1 MEPLNL
7 GEAMSAD
14 ERIAWA
20 KRAGLTEERIAFLLA
35 CPKFTRTGRNDK
47 PAYIKTENPN
57 HHLQKLGDCWWL
69 RIRRRKTNIVHN
81 LGKDLET
88 ARKHRDEML
97 VAYDAG
103 LPIPHLDTK

>member
-1 MEPLNL
+1 MNDDLS
-7 GEAMSAD
+7 MD

-20 KRAGLTEERIAFLLA
+20 RRSGLTDDRIAFLLA
-35 CPKFTRTGRNDK
+35 CPKYTRTGRNDK

-88 ARKHRDEML
+88 ARKNRDEML
-97 VAYDAG
+97 AAYDAG
-103 LPIPHLDTK
+103 KPIPHLDQ

>member
-1 MEPLNL
+1 MEALVMNDDL
-7 GEAMSAD
+7 SMD

-20 KRAGLTEERIAFLLA
+20 RRSGLTDERIAFLLA
-35 CPKFTRTGRNDK
+35 CPKYTRTGRNDK

-88 ARKHRDEML
+88 ARKNRDEML
-97 VAYDAG
+97 AAYDAG
-103 LPIPHLDTK
+103 KPIPHLYQ

>member
-1 MEPLNL
+1 MNDDLS
-7 GEAMSAD
+7 MD

-20 KRAGLTEERIAFLLA
+20 RRSGLTDERIAFLLA
-35 CPKFTRTGRNDK
+35 CPKYTRTGRNDK
-47 PAYIKTENPN
+47 PAYIKTDNPN

-88 ARKHRDEML
+88 ARKNRDEML
-97 VAYDAG
+97 AAYDAG
-103 LPIPHLDTK
+103 KPIPHLDQ

>member
-1 MEPLNL
+1 MEPLSL

-20 KRAGLTEERIAFLLA
+20 RRAGLTEERIAFLLA
-35 CPKFTRTGRNDK
+35 CPKYTRTGRNYK
-47 PAYIKTENPN
+47 PAYIKKDNPN

-97 VAYDAG
+97 TAYDKG
-103 LPIPHLDTK
+103 EPIPHLNS

>member
-1 MEPLNL
+1 MEALVMNDDL
-7 GEAMSAD
+7 SMD

-20 KRAGLTEERIAFLLA
+20 RRSGLTDERIAFLLA
-35 CPKFTRTGRNDK
+35 CPKYTRTGRNDK

-97 VAYDAG
+97 AAYDAG
-103 LPIPHLDTK
+103 KPIPHLDQ

>member
-1 MEPLNL
+1 MNDDLS
-7 GEAMSAD
+7 MD

-20 KRAGLTEERIAFLLA
+20 RRSGLTDERIAFLLA
-35 CPKFTRTGRNDK
+35 CPKYTRTGRNDK

-88 ARKHRDEML
+88 ARKNRDEML
-97 VAYDAG
+97 AAYDAG
-103 LPIPHLDTK
+103 KPIPHLNQ

>member
-1 MEPLNL
+1 MEALTMDEL
-7 GEAMSAD
+7 SMD

-20 KRAGLTEERIAFLLA
+20 KRAGLTDERIAFLLA
-35 CPKFTRTGRNDK
+35 CPKYTRTGRNDK
-47 PAYIKTENPN
+47 PAYIKKDNPN

-97 VAYDAG
+97 SAYDKG
-103 LPIPHLDTK
+103 EPIPHLNS

>member
-1 MEPLNL
+1 MNDDLS
-7 GEAMSAD
+7 MD

-20 KRAGLTEERIAFLLA
+20 RRTGLTDERIAFLLA
-35 CPKFTRTGRNDK
+35 CPKYTRTGRNDK

-88 ARKHRDEML
+88 ARKNRDEML
-97 VAYDAG
+97 AAYDAG
-103 LPIPHLDTK
+103 KPIPHLNQ

>member
-1 MEPLNL
+1 MEALVMNDDL
-7 GEAMSAD
+7 SMD

-20 KRAGLTEERIAFLLA
+20 RRSGLTDERIAFLLA
-35 CPKFTRTGRNDK
+35 CPKYTRTGRNDK
-47 PAYIKTENPN
+47 PAYIKKDNPN

-88 ARKHRDEML
+88 ARKNRDEVL
-97 VAYDAG
+97 AAYDAG
-103 LPIPHLDTK
+103 KPIPHLDQ

>member
-1 MEPLNL
+1 MEALVMTDDL
-7 GEAMSAD
+7 SMD

-35 CPKFTRTGRNDK
+35 CPKYTRTGRNDK
-47 PAYIKTENPN
+47 PAFIKADNPN
-57 HHLQKLGDCWWL
+57 HHLQKLGECWWL

-97 VAYDAG
+97 TAYDAG
-103 LPIPHLDTK
+103 KPIPHLDQ

>member
-1 MEPLNL
+1 MEALVMTDDL
-7 GEAMSAD
+7 SMD

-35 CPKFTRTGRNDK
+35 CPKYTRTGRNDK
-47 PAYIKTENPN
+47 PAFIKADNPN
-57 HHLQKLGDCWWL
+57 HHLQKLGECWWL

-81 LGKDLET
+81 LGKDLDT

-97 VAYDAG
+97 AAYDAG
-103 LPIPHLDTK
+103 KPIPHLNQ

>member
-1 MEPLNL
+1 MEALVMNDDL
-7 GEAMSAD
+7 SMD

-20 KRAGLTEERIAFLLA
+20 RRSGLTDERIAFLLA
-35 CPKFTRTGRNDK
+35 CPKYTRTGRNDK
-47 PAYIKTENPN
+47 PAYIKADNPN

-81 LGKDLET
+81 LGKDLDT

-97 VAYDAG
+97 AAYDAG
-103 LPIPHLDTK
+103 KPIPHLNQ

>member
-1 MEPLNL
+1 MEALVMNDDL
-7 GEAMSAD
+7 SMD

-20 KRAGLTEERIAFLLA
+20 RRSGLTDDRIAFLLA
-35 CPKFTRTGRNDK
+35 CPKYTRTGRNDK

-88 ARKHRDEML
+88 ARKNRDEML
-97 VAYDAG
+97 AAYDAG
-103 LPIPHLDTK
+103 KPIPHLDQ